1 MTCNNVHQ
9 KAYMAPSNDIDPIK
23 LAIVVGSTRDGRAA
37 ERFLPWLIERTQRH
51 GRFSATVLDLRDWAL
66 PVFQETTAT
75 IRTGY
80 STPQVRRWNEAVAA
94 AEAYLFV
101 TPEYNHSISGVLKNA
116 IDSVIASNG
125 FRNKPAGFVGY
136 SAGIVG
142 GARAVEHLAAIAI
155 EAELVPLR
163 NAVLLARVGQAFDAG
178 GLPIDPAT
186 DHALTIL
193 LDDVSWWGA
202 ALRQARS
209 SGELPPASRRARSTA
224 GNALRKTLASASIS
238 TR

>member
-9 KAYMAPSNDIDPIK
+9 KAFMAPNNDIDPIK

-94 AEAYLFV
+94 AEAYIFV
-101 TPEYNHSISGVLKNA
+101 TPEYNHGYPAALKQF
-116 IDSVIASNG
+116 IDEVPASWG
-125 FRNKPAGFVGY
+125 ARPVGFVSY
-136 SAGIVG
+136 G
-142 GARAVEHLAAIAI
+142 GVSGGLRAVEQLRQVL
-155 EAELVPLR
+155 AELHAMTVR
-163 NAVLLARVGQAFDAG
+163 GSVSFTNAWEQFDDQG
-178 GLPIDPAT
+178 RLSEP
-186 DHALTIL
+186 
-193 LDDVSWWGA
+193 
-202 ALRQARS
+202 
-209 SGELPPASRRARSTA
+209 RRANSALAHTLVQLNWWAQTLRA
-224 GNALRKTLASASIS
+224 GRERVPYERI
-238 TR
+238 RG